1 MRIEIGKEAAV
12 GNQSKYGYN
21 RGEGLLMLHGKYV
34 HDDYPKLYEFL
45 KQHPKIEKKEMNS
58 STCLDKEVDF
68 LLQRSN
74 GHLTKIVEA
83 MQEEWKASLYAD
95 KSPYHEDAT
104 KKTTCELCGHKGLL
118 KVFQITNKHTNRTL
132 KVGSECINYYNM
144 DFLGFKG
151 EERAVAIKAAQSSK
165 LKNKNLRVLDQ
176 KTNSGMLLF
185 SVVEHCWKTL
195 PFLPPDP
202 KLIQR
207 ILRCFNDLRNIIY
220 QVKNSPTP
228 PQQKE
233 IDLFTLT
240 LNGLKELIDSSIIEI
255 KKSNSKWLVSRDVYE
270 WATKHDAQKDTRQKQ
285 PIAPMLE
292 NRGKIDPTNVHLIFE
307 ENHVKKCMQLLQSSP
322 LCRQFILKDKRRD
335 DKKVRINVIVKN
347 ENYPFWIP
355 YGRLISEA
363 ASLGFPGVNSTSAEI
378 QVRNILLELEEIV
391 DVIGINNHD
400 AEEYTRRKCRDAGF
414 KIEAIDEETR
424 QVLIRSRNNMGG
436 TVDLKLI
443 LKPVSKDLLGGDVDC
458 AGAIKLSLYP
468 YLLSSFID
476 AQKDWSELH
485 KDAHPF

>member
-1 MRIEIGKEAAV
+1 MGK
-12 GNQSKYGYN
+12 QSKYGYT
-21 RGEGLLMLHGKYV
+21 RGEGLLMLYGKHV
-34 HDDYPKLYEFL
+34 QADYPKLYDIL
-45 KQHPKIEKKEMNS
+45 KQHPKIEKKDREAID
-58 STCLDKEVDF
+58 CLDKEVDF

-74 GHLTKIVEA
+74 GHLTEIIEIV
-83 MQEEWKASLYAD
+83 QEEWRASLYAD
-95 KSPYHEDAT
+95 NSPYHEDAT
-104 KKTTCELCGHKGLL
+104 KTTSCELCGHKGLL
-118 KVFQITNKHTNRTL
+118 KVFQITNAHTNKTL
-132 KVGSECINYYNM
+132 KVGCECINYYNVEFFGHRGV
-144 DFLGFKG
+144 DR
-151 EERAVAIKAAQSSK
+151 EVAIKIAQSRK
-165 LKNKNLRVLDQ
+165 LQNKNLIVLDQ
-176 KTNSGMLLF
+176 KTNSGIINAGVAEN
-185 SVVEHCWKTL
+185 SWKTL

-202 KLIQR
+202 TITKKI
-207 ILRCFNDLRNIIY
+207 IRCINDLRNLIR
-220 QVKNSPTP
+220 QVKNSPQP

-233 IDLFTLT
+233 IELFTLT
-240 LNGLKELIDSSIIEI
+240 LNGLKEMIDSSIIEI
-255 KKSNSKWLVSRDVYE
+255 KKSSSKWLVSRDVYE
-270 WATKHDAQKDTRQKQ
+270 WATKNDAQIDTRKHQ
-285 PIAPMLE
+285 PIAPILE

-307 ENHVKKCMQLLQSSP
+307 ENHVKKCMQLLQKSS
-322 LCRQFILKDKRRD
+322 LCRQFILEDKRRN

-347 ENYPFWIP
+347 EKYPFWIP

-378 QVRNILLELEEIV
+378 QVRSILLELEELV
-391 DVIGINNHD
+391 DVIGINSHE
-400 AEEYTRRKCRDAGF
+400 AEKYTRRKCRDAGF